1 MEQREEQPQHKV
13 RRRRSP
19 RRVIKGGL
27 FLLICGILIAVI
39 IYTPLFT
46 VQRIVVH
53 GNQYLQDN
61 DIVEIGRVYKGQ
73 PLFQLETDQVTA
85 NLMKDLR
92 IESAVV
98 RRQFPD
104 TLDITIE
111 ERRPLATVESNYG
124 YADLGREGKIVAS
137 YKNLRQAPLPLV
149 TGVVIQDKFVG
160 DDNSDENISRALAFL
175 GKLDNHALDMLSEIY
190 VGNPD
195 AVIAYTTSSVQIR
208 LGSLDDRLEEK
219 AKLTQDFLDA
229 LPASKH
235 LIDFVDFRF
244 KAPYIRLRDFNP
256 DAPEKIK

>member
-1 MEQREEQPQHKV
+1 MEQQEGQPQHKI

-27 FLLICGILIAVI
+27 FLLACGLFLAAA

-46 VQRIVVH
+46 VQHIAVH
-53 GNQYLQDN
+53 GNQYLKDE
-61 DIVEIGRVYKGQ
+61 DIVEIGRVYRGQ

-92 IESAVV
+92 IGSAVV

-104 TLDITIE
+104 TIVITIE
-111 ERRPLATVESNYG
+111 ERRPLATVGSNYG

-137 YKNLRQAPLPLV
+137 YKNLRQAPLPLI
-149 TGVVIQDKFVG
+149 TGVEIQDQFVG
-160 DDNSDENISRALAFL
+160 DDNKDERIAKALAFL
-175 GKLDNHALDMLSEIY
+175 GSLNSNAQNMLSE
-190 VGNPD
+190 VNVSNPD
-195 AVIAYTTSSVQIR
+195 SVVAYTTSSVQIR

-219 AKLTQDFLDA
+219 ARLTQDFLDA

-235 LIDFVDFRF
+235 LIDFVDFRY
-244 KAPYIRLRDFNP
+244 KAPYIRLSDFNP

>member
-98 RRQFPD
+98 RR
-104 TLDITIE
+104 
-111 ERRPLATVESNYG
+111 R
-124 YADLGREGKIVAS
+124 
-137 YKNLRQAPLPLV
+137 LP
-149 TGVVIQDKFVG
+149 
-160 DDNSDENISRALAFL
+160 
-175 GKLDNHALDMLSEIY
+175 
-190 VGNPD
+190 
-195 AVIAYTTSSVQIR
+195 
-208 LGSLDDRLEEK
+208 DRLEQ
-219 AKLTQDFLDA
+219 L
-229 LPASKH
+229 
-235 LIDFVDFRF
+235 
-244 KAPYIRLRDFNP
+244 RLCRP
-256 DAPEKIK
+256 GP